1 MNQNTKLHNQQKL
14 LLALLCISTLTAL
27 LLWLPKPNANAKFED
42 VLRLHVI
49 AASNS
54 EEDQTAKYTLAE
66 AILPQITTLTASCQ
80 SVSEAQNLLVQH
92 QEEITAFATRILKN
106 MGYSKGVLVEIGE
119 FRYDRRNLNGKIY
132 PAGAYPSFRLVIGEG
147 KGQNCWSV
155 LFPTTALYISS
166 DGGSEVLTS
175 PTYSFSR
182 DNVSLR
188 FKSVDWLLALLKT
201 N

>member
-1 MNQNTKLHNQQKL
+1 MNQNTKLHNEKKL
-14 LLALLCISTLTAL
+14 LFALFCISALTAL
-27 LLWLPKPNANAKFED
+27 LLWLPKPTANAKFED

-54 EEDQTAKYTLAE
+54 EEDQTVKYRLAD
-66 AILPQITTLTASCQ
+66 AILPQITALTAACQ
-80 SVSEAQNLLVQH
+80 SVDEARNVLLQH
-92 QEEITAFATRILKN
+92 QDNIQSSASLILEN
-106 MGYSKGVLVEIGE
+106 MGYNKGVLVEIGE

-132 PAGAYPSFRLVIGEG
+132 PAGNYPSLRLVIGEG
-147 KGQNCWSV
+147 EGQNCWSV

-166 DGGSEVLTS
+166 DGGTEILTN